1 MHKFEIKLP
10 KSIIFIISILG
21 IYSLGILI
29 KLLFSIGK
37 PSSFYLQLNGPISFQ
52 MNSIMIRLIII
63 FICLVLIMTLF
74 AIFNK
79 QVYKKQLLIAEIMQN
94 IFNCILAIGYWYISH
109 NHEIT
114 ALVHNIAINQLS
126 NLSAFWVWPIVL
138 PITICTLTIFL
149 LNELLQIR
157 LKRNKLLNKSTN
169 TINTIVK
176 YLLMCSL
183 SLVVFNSNL
192 WIIYFIGIILALI
205 KINQICKNKQL
216 D

>member
-1 MHKFEIKLP
+1 MHKFKIKLP
-10 KSIIFIISILG
+10 KSIIFIMSILG

-37 PSSFYLQLNGPISFQ
+37 PSLFYLQLNGPISFQ
-52 MNSIMIRLIII
+52 INSIIIRLIII
-63 FICLVLIMTLF
+63 FICIALSMTLF

-138 PITICTLTIFL
+138 PITIYTLTIFL
-149 LNELLQIR
+149 LNELLQIK
-157 LKRNKLLNKSTN
+157 LKQNKLLNKSTN
-169 TINTIVK
+169 IINTITK
-176 YLLMCSL
+176 YLLMCCL

-205 KINQICKNKQL
+205 KINKICKNKQL